1 MLVMNMT
8 EINFKGEIND
18 EEERRTS
25 KTPVFAS

>member
-25 KTPVFAS
+25 KSTYH